1 MKSTTTKKWMKLGFI
16 ASLIL
21 VTVSFTGCKKDDEP
35 VQPQNNIVQL
45 VVNNPEFSFLEAAVV
60 KAELVGALSGAGPLT
75 VFAPTNDAFRAA
87 GFANEAAVSAL
98 SKETLVSILTYHVVG
113 SRIASTAIPT
123 AANSPVETLAETN
136 IFVTKDQRG
145 VFVNGAQVVQADV
158 QASNGVIH
166 VINKVLMPAVG
177 NIVQAAQGN
186 ANLSYLVAA
195 VLRASEGTVN
205 VAQVLS
211 GNGPLTVFAPTNQA
225 FINAGFATT
234 AAIQQATP
242 ASLTSILTY
251 HVVEGRVLST
261 DLTEG
266 ATPATVNGARLTIT
280 LSGGAKVKGIGNATA
295 SNITAAD
302 IITTNGVVHVIDQV
316 LLPTGN

>member
-1 MKSTTTKKWMKLGFI
+1 MRSTVTKKWMKLGI
-16 ASLIL
+16 ITSLIL

-45 VVNNPEFSFLEAAVV
+45 VVNNPEFSFLEAAVI
-60 KAELVGALSGAGPLT
+60 KADLVGALSGAGPLT
-75 VFAPTNDAFRAA
+75 VFAPTNQAFINA

-113 SRIASTAIPT
+113 SRILSSQIQT
-123 AANSPVETLAETN
+123 AANSPVQTLAQTN
-136 IFVTKDQRG
+136 VFVTKDQRG

-195 VLRASEGTVN
+195 VLRASEGTTN
-205 VAQVLS
+205 VAAALS
-211 GNGPLTVFAPTNQA
+211 AAGPLTVFAPTNQA

-234 AAIQQATP
+234 AAIQQASP
-242 ASLTSILTY
+242 ATLTSILTY
-251 HVVEGRVLST
+251 HVIGARVLST

-266 ATPATVNGARLTIT
+266 ATPTTLNGGTVTIS
-280 LSGGAKVKGIGNATA
+280 LSGGAKVRGAGNTSA
-295 SNITAAD
+295 SNITSAD

-316 LLPTGN
+316 LLPAS

>member
-1 MKSTTTKKWMKLGFI
+1 MRSTATKKWMKLGI
-16 ASLIL
+16 ITSLIL

-45 VVNNPEFSFLEAAVV
+45 VVNNPEFSFLEAAVI
-60 KAELVGALSGAGPLT
+60 KADLVGALSGAGPLT
-75 VFAPTNDAFRAA
+75 VFAPTNQAFIAA

-113 SRIASTAIPT
+113 SRILSSQIQTASNT
-123 AANSPVETLAETN
+123 PVQTLAQTN

-145 VFVNGAQVVQADV
+145 VFVNGAQVTQADV

-195 VLRASEGTVN
+195 VLRASEGTTN
-205 VAQVLS
+205 VAAALS
-211 GNGPLTVFAPTNQA
+211 AAGPLTVFAPTNQA

-234 AAIQQATP
+234 AAIQAASPAT
-242 ASLTSILTY
+242 LTSILTY
-251 HVVEGRVLST
+251 HVISARVLSS

-266 ATPATVNGARLTIT
+266 ATPATLNGGTVTIT
-280 LSGGAKVKGIGNATA
+280 LSGGAKVRGRANTSA
-295 SNITAAD
+295 SNIIAAD
-302 IITTNGVVHVIDQV
+302 VITTNGVVHVIDQV
-316 LLPTGN
+316 LLP

>member
-1 MKSTTTKKWMKLGFI
+1 MKSTTTQKWMKLGII

-21 VTVSFTGCKKDDEP
+21 VTVSFTGCKKDDDPAP
-35 VQPQNNIVQL
+35 VQNNIVQL
-45 VVNNPEFSFLEAAVV
+45 VVNNPNFSFLEAAVV
-60 KAELVGALSGAGPLT
+60 KAELVEALSGRGPLT
-75 VFAPTNDAFRAA
+75 VFAPTNDAFIAA

-113 SRIASTAIPT
+113 SGITSSAIPT
-123 AANSPVETLAETN
+123 AANTPVETLAETDV
-136 IFVTKDQRG
+136 FVTKDQRG

-158 QASNGVIH
+158 QASNGIIH

-195 VLRASEGTVN
+195 VLRASEGTTN
-205 VAQVLS
+205 VAEALS
-211 GNGPLTVFAPTNQA
+211 AAGPLTVFAPTNQA
-225 FINAGFATT
+225 FINANFATV
-234 AAIQQATP
+234 AAIQQADP
-242 ASLTSILTY
+242 ATLTSILTY
-251 HVVEGRVLST
+251 HVVQGRVLST

-266 ATPATVNGARLTIT
+266 ATPATLNGGRVTIT
-280 LSGGAKVKGIGNATA
+280 LSGGAKVKGVGNATP

-316 LLPTGN
+316 LLPAS